1 MFGTAVQL
9 NHIAELPLIEYSTS
23 EPTRSSRQLKRGLDI
38 VLSAVLL
45 LLALPLLL
53 LIAVAVRLSSPGRVL
68 FVQNRAGMDGKPFRM
83 FKFRTMYRDAEDRL
97 VDLIDFDGLPE
108 PVFKLRDDPRVTPVG
123 RILRRYSLDELPQL
137 WNVLRGEMSLVG
149 PRPEELQL
157 VKRYLP
163 EQRRRLAI
171 KPGLTGPMQVY
182 GRGDLSFDERLAVE
196 REYLENSSVSR
207 DVHLLLLTIPAVIR
221 GRGAY

>member
-1 MFGTAVQL
+1 V
-9 NHIAELPLIEYSTS
+9 
-23 EPTRSSRQLKRGLDI
+23 
-38 VLSAVLL
+38 
-45 LLALPLLL
+45 
-53 LIAVAVRLSSPGRVL
+53 
-68 FVQNRAGMDGKPFRM
+68 DGKPFRM
-83 FKFRTMYRDAEDRL
+83 FKFRTMYRDAADRL
-97 VDLIDFDGLPE
+97 VELIDVDGLPE

-123 RILRRYSLDELPQL
+123 RILRGYSLEELPQL

-163 EQRRRLAI
+163 EQRRPLAI
-171 KPGLTGPMQVY
+171 KTGLTGPMQVY